1 MSLSSSLFGRD
12 SFIFKVGNVLGLG
25 LPGYLDK
32 KFGPPEIEGPR
43 LEDLTVQSST
53 FGAPIGRVY
62 GIAAVLGNVIW
73 LENNRIKETV
83 KKKKQG
89 GKGGGASE
97 PTKTYSYSATF
108 AVGLCDAPPEGITAV
123 RRVWIGPD
131 LIYNTNTDDLE
142 TLIASSKVTVMAGTP
157 SDDFKTAVKSISGN
171 NGIKFAVY
179 PGTDDQMPDY
189 RIEAEMGVGNAPAFR
204 GTAYIIFYD
213 LPLAKYGN
221 SIAGAQVKVE
231 LVTVS
236 NANGPCTAVSTW
248 SNDLLGFAGIGGDR
262 GSINL
267 RNGIIYNYEGSNVV
281 RKYRLNGNGA
291 GVMSVPTPVGYE
303 HRGRAHNNPLLQLVN
318 DTVDGHLFVVNHGDG
333 SFVLS
338 AIRSED
344 DYYCNAGGG
353 GSEGLLLDLGE
364 NRLVIGCVENT
375 TNDGLL
381 LLFDGAHRIAQV
393 KFGTYINTLST
404 CCVDDSGNIW
414 LHLATGSLRKYSSED
429 LTLIQSWSVG
439 APAHYTDGAPSI
451 AVVGK
456 YAYLRINGPGSPA
469 SVHELHD
476 DGSFTVTCSLPD
488 GGYAMLDGG
497 MVVGLTNP
505 ARFYLPGVDNG
516 TSETLANVVEKELLS
531 SGMLES
537 SDIDVTDLLLD
548 EVPGYIIAGQ
558 KQIRANLEPLQ
569 IAWPFD
575 LVMSGYQI
583 KAVRRGKSSVKTILA
598 ENLDARMLGQDIS
611 DMLDISREMDT
622 QLPRQVYVRH
632 LDPSREYDINEQRS
646 VERFSTQS
654 VEKKT
659 IDLPLSL
666 TSTEAARVAD
676 VLFNVA
682 WLERL
687 EFAFRATPDNI
698 DLEPADVVTVT
709 TDYASFDIRLS
720 EISYTR
726 DGMLECSGT
735 LNSAANYTSVAQGGD
750 GNDPDGSIALT
761 STPEFL
767 LVDIPLIRN
776 DDDELGFCAVMS
788 GTTSAWDGG
797 YLARSNDNGQT
808 WSEVQSWS
816 TPATFGTARDTLSS
830 HDCFVM
836 DRTSTLQVDLLAGEV
851 ESITEAQM
859 MTGLNWCAYGADGR
873 WELMQ
878 FTTATL
884 ETDGSYTLSNFL
896 RGLRGTEWATGLHE
910 AGDYF
915 VFLDDPD
922 TMVVGAD
929 IASVGVTRLWA
940 GLSFG
945 QSIDDGVQ
953 TEFAYTAA
961 NLKPLSVVN
970 LDGSLSGGGDWE
982 FTFDPRSRLSSALW
996 TLGTA
1001 IPVGETTEQY
1011 EIDMAGT
1018 DGVVVRTL
1026 TATTSSLTYTE
1037 AQQIEDFGS
1046 IQQQI
1051 TATVYQMS
1059 SVVGRGFPAAGT
1071 FTATDKTR
1079 LLLHFEGTNESQAI
1093 ADSSVYAVPVTVTG
1107 TTNISTA
1114 SAAIGSASGLFD
1126 GNGDYLTADFGSA
1139 VIGTGD
1145 FTLEFFVKRNG
1156 NTNAGTA
1163 SSGILVDM
1171 RTAEPSEQIMVDL
1184 SGSTASPSYAIGLY
1198 INGSYRARQTSGA
1211 MNNSSYHHVA
1221 VVRKSGVIRLYVG
1234 GTQVGSNYT
1243 SSADFT
1249 ASVMTIG
1256 GRFAD
1261 TSGDRR
1267 SLNGN
1272 IDELRLR
1279 LEAVYDGTFTPPSS
1293 ALS

>member
-1 MSLSSSLFGRD
+1 MSLSASLFGRD
-12 SFIFKVGNVLGLG
+12 SFLFKAGNVLGLG
-25 LPGYLDK
+25 IPGYLDR

-62 GIAAVLGNVIW
+62 GIAAVMGNVIW
-73 LENNRIKETV
+73 LENNALKETV

-108 AVGLCDAPPEGITAV
+108 AVGLCDAPPEGITAI

-131 LIYNTNTDDLE
+131 LIYNTDTDDLE
-142 TLIASSKVTVMAGTP
+142 TLIASSKVTVMGSTGP
-157 SDDFKTAVKSISGN
+157 DDFKTAVKNISGN
-171 NGIKFAVY
+171 RGVKFAVY
-179 PGTDDQMPDY
+179 PGTDDQLPDY

-204 GTAYIIFYD
+204 GTCYIMFYD
-213 LPLAKYGN
+213 LPLEKYGN
-221 SIAGAQVKVE
+221 SLAGAQVKVE

-236 NANGPCTAVSTW
+236 NANGPCTPVVTW
-248 SNDLLGFAGIGGDR
+248 ANALTGFSGIGGDR
-262 GSINL
+262 GSIHVS
-267 RNGIIYNYEGSNVV
+267 NGIIYNYEGDNIV
-281 RKYRLNGNGA
+281 RKYRLNGSGA
-291 GVMSVPTPVGYE
+291 GVVSVATPVGYE
-303 HRGRAHNNPLLQLVN
+303 HRGRAHNNSLLQLVN

-333 SFVLS
+333 SYVLS

-353 GSEGLLLDLGE
+353 GSEGLLLDLG
-364 NRLVIGCVENT
+364 NGRLAIGCREGV
-375 TNDGLL
+375 TNDNVL
-381 LLFDGAHRIAQV
+381 LLFDGAHRIAQT
-393 KFGTYINTLST
+393 KIGTQLTTLST

-429 LTLIQSWSVG
+429 LTLIQSWSIG
-439 APAHYTDGAPSI
+439 IPAHTTDGAPSM

-469 SVHELHD
+469 NVYELND
-476 DGSFTVTCSLPD
+476 DGTYTTGCSLPD

-497 MVVGLTNP
+497 MVVGFTNP

-516 TSETLANVVEKELLS
+516 TAETLANVVENELLS

-548 EVPGYIIAGQ
+548 EVPGYIIAGA
-558 KQIRANLEPLQ
+558 KQIRANIEPLQ
-569 IAWPFD
+569 LAWPFD
-575 LVMSGYQI
+575 LIMSGYQI
-583 KAVRRGKSSVKTILA
+583 KAVRRGKSSVKTVYA
-598 ENLDARMLGQDIS
+598 EQLDARALGQEFGD
-611 DMLDISREMDT
+611 LLTVAREMDS
-622 QLPRQVYVRH
+622 QLPRQITIKH
-632 LDPSREYDINEQRS
+632 LDPAREYDINEQRS
-646 VERFSTQS
+646 TERISTQA
-654 VEKKT
+654 VDKKT
-659 IDLPLSL
+659 IELPLSL
-666 TSTEAARVAD
+666 SATEGAQIAD

-687 EFAFRATPDNI
+687 EYQSRLPPEHI
-698 DLEPADVVTVT
+698 DLEPADVVTFF
-709 TDYASFDIRLS
+709 TDYASLDIRIS
-720 EISYTR
+720 EINYGR
-726 DGMLECSGT
+726 DGIIECTGR
-735 LNSAANYTSVAQGGD
+735 LNSAANYTSNAQGGE
-750 GNDPDGSIALT
+750 GSAPDGAVSLVT
-761 STPEFL
+761 LPEYVIMDL
-767 LVDIPLIRN
+767 PLIRN
-776 DDDELGFCAVMS
+776 DDDEPGFSAVMS
-788 GTTSAWDGG
+788 GTSDAWTGG
-797 YLARSNDNGQT
+797 VLLRSIDNGQT
-808 WSEVQSWS
+808 WNEVQAWS
-816 TPATFGTARDTLSS
+816 TPATFGVARDTLSS
-830 HDCFVM
+830 NDCFVF
-836 DRTSTLQVDLLAGEV
+836 DRTSTLQVDLFTGELD
-851 ESITEAQM
+851 SITEAQM
-859 MTGLNWCAYGADGR
+859 MSGLNWCAYGADGR
-873 WELMQ
+873 WELLQ
-878 FTTATL
+878 FATATL
-884 ETDGSYTLSNFL
+884 QADGSYIISTLL
-896 RGLRGTEWATGLHE
+896 RGLRGTEWTTGLHE
-910 AGDYF
+910 IGDYF
-915 VFLDDPD
+915 VLLDDPD
-922 TMVVGAD
+922 TMVLGAD
-929 IASVGVTRLWA
+929 VASLGVTRKWR
-940 GLSFG
+940 GLSYS
-945 QSIDDGVQ
+945 QQIEDATSTD
-953 TEFAYTAA
+953 FAYMGA

-970 LDGSLSGGGDWE
+970 LSGTLSGSGSWD
-982 FTFDPRSRLSSALW
+982 FTFNPRSRLSSALW

-1026 TATTSSLTYTE
+1026 TATTSSFSYTQ
-1037 AQQIEDFGS
+1037 AQQVEDFGS
-1046 IQQQI
+1046 VQQQI

-1059 SVVGRGFPAAGT
+1059 SVVGRGFPAEGT

-1079 LLLHFEGTNESQAI
+1079 LLLHFEGTNGSQSI
-1093 ADSSVYAVPVTVTG
+1093 TDSSTYSVPVTVTG

-1114 SAAIGSASGLFD
+1114 SAAIGSESGLFD

-1156 NTNAGTA
+1156 NTNAGA
-1163 SSGILVDM
+1163 SSSGILVDM